1 VTGDRRLVLGLALVF
16 LVSLPAVTTR
26 LYSSDEIE
34 YFAYVRSLWFDRDL
48 SFDNE
53 YRYFYERGVAQGGRL
68 REDGIGTY
76 SGNFRRTFLE
86 ATTPTGLRINYA
98 PIGSAILWSP
108 FYVLTDAGVRIARA
122 LGSPVAADGF
132 SQPYLSAVTY
142 ASAVYGLL
150 ALVLSL
156 VAVRRVV
163 GAADWT
169 FAAIWLGTPLVF
181 YMYVAPG
188 FSHAP
193 SAFMVAAFYV
203 AWLQVRERWSLTG
216 VAVLGAIAGLMAMVR
231 EQDVFVAIGPAL
243 DYAVHAIRAARSG
256 TTTVRTPVVRAAA
269 GIAAFVVGFL
279 PQAIS
284 YLVLYGRLGPHQ
296 SVEQKMHWLAPHAL
310 QVLASPTHGFVFWTP
325 IAIPALAG
333 LVLLALGRVTAAP
346 SPTGVAPPARAWVGA
361 ITLLMAVSQIYV
373 SGSVASWQGGAF
385 GQRRL
390 VSLTV
395 FLVIGLASLFR
406 VVRGTWPRR
415 ALVMAV
421 IVCTWWNL
429 GLIAQFGTSLMNRQR
444 LELSRNAY
452 HNLVTI
458 PRMLPGLAWRY
469 AFDRESFYQRR
480 AVPAP

>member
-1 VTGDRRLVLGLALVF
+1 VLSAIAARRIAG
-16 LVSLPAVTTR
+16 VTT
-26 LYSSDEIE
+26 
-34 YFAYVRSLWFDRDL
+34 
-48 SFDNE
+48 
-53 YRYFYERGVAQGGRL
+53 
-68 REDGIGTY
+68 GT
-76 SGNFRRTFLE
+76 L
-86 ATTPTGLRINYA
+86 
-98 PIGSAILWSP
+98 
-108 FYVLTDAGVRIARA
+108 
-122 LGSPVAADGF
+122 AAVCF
-132 SQPYLSAVTY
+132 
-142 ASAVYGLL
+142 
-150 ALVLSL
+150 
-156 VAVRRVV
+156 
-163 GAADWT
+163 
-169 FAAIWLGTPLVF
+169 GTPLVF

-193 SAFMVAAFYV
+193 SAFVVAAFYV

-243 DYAVHAIRAARSG
+243 DYVVHAVRAARSG
-256 TTTVRTPVVRAAA
+256 TTTVRTSAVRAAA
-269 GIAAFVVGFL
+269 GIAAFVVAFL

-296 SVEQKMHWLAPHAL
+296 SVEQKMHWLAPYAL

-333 LVLLALGRVTAAP
+333 LVLLALGRVTATP
-346 SPTGVAPPARAWVGA
+346 SPTGVAPPARAWIGA

-480 AVPAP
+480 AVPES